1 VLNNGRFPAL
11 SSISVFWR
19 ALAVKE
25 KYVPLIL
32 VVEDDEDVCEL
43 VSYWLQKEGCRVIVA
58 NDGAEAV
65 EVARRECPDLV
76 LMDMSL
82 PKLDGISATERILE
96 IEELCDVP
104 ILACSAHSVAD
115 WKNKALAAGCRDYV
129 TKPVDFEALSRLLKQ
144 YLPVNRNPIS

>member
-1 VLNNGRFPAL
+1 MRDKDAPV
-11 SSISVFWR
+11 V
-19 ALAVKE
+19 
-25 KYVPLIL
+25 L
-32 VVEDDEDVCEL
+32 VVEDDEDICEL
-43 VSYWLQKEGCRVIVA
+43 ISIWLQKEGYRVIVA
-58 NDGAEAV
+58 HDGAKAV

-82 PKLDGISATERILE
+82 PRLDGISATERILE

-129 TKPVDFEALSRLLKQ
+129 T
-144 YLPVNRNPIS
+144 